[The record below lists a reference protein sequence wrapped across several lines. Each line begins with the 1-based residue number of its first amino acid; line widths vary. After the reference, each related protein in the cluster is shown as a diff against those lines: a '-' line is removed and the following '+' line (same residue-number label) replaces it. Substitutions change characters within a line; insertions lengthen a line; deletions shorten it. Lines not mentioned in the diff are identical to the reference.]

1 MIQSLLEE
9 PDLSLHARCYP
20 DQQSGTRKSIIQQCT
35 LDITVSGPFSQLD
48 EVGTWFQDYEVY
60 LQDPRHCHQNVRYCN
75 PHRLSSSDLDSCPW
89 LSDYVSSKQTVLEFQ
104 EITDRRDVL
113 DVFSTRKDLK
123 EADQPAA
130 ILTTLKRH
138 QKQALSFM
146 LERENGWN
154 YRSEGSDIWE
164 VLDSGRVPVF
174 LNTVS
179 NSCQPEEP
187 PQFYGGIVADTMG
200 LGKTL
205 TMISLVTTDHEND
218 QQEDHL
224 QGFDAGESYRRLTT
238 SATLI
243 IVPPPLLSTWEEQI
257 KQHVKS
263 GCINIHIHH
272 GKTRLEEYTTLKRG
286 DIVLTTFH
294 TVSADW
300 KPTNSSHESFIFSL
314 RWRRII
320 LDEAHFI
327 KNGNTRITKA
337 VCALDAISRWA
348 VTGTP
353 IQNRLS
359 DLATLLQFIRPHPYG
374 DPRCFEADI
383 SQLWK
388 SGQSTKAVERLK
400 LLSACLVLR
409 RSQGT
414 IELPPR
420 KDLLCPVDFTQKERE
435 AYERLKEQ
443 AIIRIDEALHEG
455 HQQQRAHGSSHVN
468 ALQQI
473 EALRLFSDLGL
484 HYHSRPS
491 AMVNSEEWQQQA
503 QAVLYRQSELG
514 PMVCL
519 QCSSATDLT
528 EIASDGGPASQM
540 SKPQECKAR
549 FFSCLRFI
557 CSDCVETLGRSRRSL
572 PCGHTKPCAFASVST
587 SLTSEVDDI
596 NVAHN
601 TLETSDH
608 QNSTHVSSKVKALVA
623 DMQTVPANVKC
634 LTLTAASRAYLLE
647 PHWNPTLED
656 QALAR
661 VHRLGQER
669 PVTTIRLYM
678 RNSFEEEVMKLQDSK
693 RDLAG
698 ILLSPH
704 DGVETDT
711 SLGTLERLRSL
722 L

>member
-20 DQQSGTRKSIIQQCT
+20 DEQSGTRKSVIQQCT
-35 LDITVSGPFSQLD
+35 IDITVCGPFSQLD

-89 LSDYVSSKQTVLEFQ
+89 LSDYVSDKTVLEFE

-113 DVFSTRKDLK
+113 DVFSTRKDLE

-130 ILTTLKRH
+130 ILTALKKH
-138 QKQALSFM
+138 QKQALTFM
-146 LERENGWN
+146 LEREKGWN
-154 YRSEGSDIWE
+154 YRSAGGDVWE
-164 VLDSGRVPVF
+164 VLDSSRIPVF

-179 NSCQPEEP
+179 NSCQAEEP

-218 QQEDHL
+218 QQHCHV
-224 QGFDAGESYRRLTT
+224 QGFDNGESCGRPTT

-243 IVPPPLLSTWEEQI
+243 IVPPPR
-257 KQHVKS
+257 KHVRP
-263 GCINIHIHH
+263 GCINVHIHH
-272 GKTRLEEYTTLKRG
+272 RKTRLGESSTLKRG

-300 KPTNSSHESFIFSL
+300 KPAGTSHESFIFS
-314 RWRRII
+314 RCWRRII

-337 VCALDAISRWA
+337 VCALEAVARWA

-359 DLATLLQFIRPHPYG
+359 DLATLLQFVRPHPYG
-374 DPRCFEADI
+374 DPRCFDADI

-400 LLSACLVLR
+400 LLSASLVLR

-435 AYERLKEQ
+435 VYERMREH
-443 AIIRIDEALHEG
+443 AITRIDDALHEG

-491 AMVNSEEWQQQA
+491 AMADSEEWEQQA
-503 QAVLYRQSELG
+503 QAVLYRQCELG
-514 PMVCL
+514 PVICI
-519 QCSSATDLT
+519 QCSSATDMT
-528 EIASDGGPASQM
+528 EIASDDGLSSNT
-540 SKPQECKAR
+540 SKRQEPRAR

-557 CSDCVETLGRSRRSL
+557 CSDCVDNLGRSRRSL
-572 PCGHTKPCAFASVST
+572 PCGHTKSCAFASVST
-587 SLTSEVDDI
+587 SLTSKVDDTV
-596 NVAHN
+596 VAHN
-601 TLETSDH
+601 TLETSDS
-608 QNSTHVSSKVKALVA
+608 QNFTHMSSKVKALVA
-623 DMQTVPANVKC
+623 DIHTVPAHVKC

-704 DGVETDT
+704 DGIETDT